1 MLTLSSMA
9 YKTLWLLRGAS
20 EAPLK
25 YQGRSLF
32 RPHVTKSYFET
43 YKSYDHMQKF
53 RPKSQNLREQKI
65 AITRSIFEIL
75 CSKRLLE
82 MSSVAENNR
91 IILAI
96 DKLDN

>member
-1 MLTLSSMA
+1 MA
-9 YKTLWLLRGAS
+9 YETLWLLRGAS

-53 RPKSQNLREQKI
+53 GPKIKKFEQDFRISKFCKIEILHHLDKRKI
-65 AITRSIFEIL
+65 ALTCLILKIQSSI
-75 CSKRLLE
+75 
-82 MSSVAENNR
+82 VY
-91 IILAI
+91 
-96 DKLDN
+96 

>member
-1 MLTLSSMA
+1 MA

-53 RPKSQNLREQKI
+53 RPKYQNLREQKNLSY
-65 AITRSIFEIL
+65 TTNF
-75 CSKRLLE
+75 
-82 MSSVAENNR
+82 NNFR
-91 IILAI
+91 GGLG
-96 DKLDN
+96 

>member
-1 MLTLSSMA
+1 MPSKKQEYFSAVKEQNMLTLSSMA
-9 YKTLWLLRGAS
+9 YETLWLLRGAS

-53 RPKSQNLREQKI
+53 RPKSQNLREQKNV
-65 AITRSIFEIL
+65 ITS
-75 CSKRLLE
+75 
-82 MSSVAENNR
+82 
-91 IILAI
+91 
-96 DKLDN
+96 